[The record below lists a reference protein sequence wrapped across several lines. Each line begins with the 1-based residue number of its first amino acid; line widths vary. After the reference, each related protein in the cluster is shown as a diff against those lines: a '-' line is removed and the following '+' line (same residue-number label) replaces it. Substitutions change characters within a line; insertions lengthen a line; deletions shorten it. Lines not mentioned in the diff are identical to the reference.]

1 MTIRMKPA
9 RWKLFLFVTPPEEG
23 AQEITDLLGEF
34 ASKSAAT
41 RAARKFLKGV
51 NDGYRDQGLTP
62 PKMRFG
68 LKKNRKGPLSDL
80 GLMTLRAHNRPRPP
94 KPARTYAPAG
104 GPSKAQVERAA
115 RRKAAVQA
123 RRERRRAAP

>member
-9 RWKLFLFVTPPEEG
+9 RWTLCLFVTPPEEG
-23 AQEITDLLGEF
+23 AQEITDQLGQF

-51 NDGYRDQGLTP
+51 NQGYRDQGLTP

-68 LKKNRKGPLSDL
+68 MKKGRKGVLSDL
-80 GLMTLRAHNRPRPP
+80 SLMTLRAHNAPRPK
-94 KPARTYAPAG
+94 KPARSYAPAG
-104 GPSKAQVERAA
+104 GPSKAQVARAA
-115 RRKAAVQA
+115 RRKAAIM
-123 RRERRRAAP
+123 ERRART